1 MSSIKLTRLN
11 ESHEMDLPQELL
23 SMTVQDMLDRIE
35 SIDTLGDAEYE
46 IIELALNTL
55 ATDIINSGYERSQ
68 DLSIERSVE
77 GSDSEEEIDFSDSG
91 LEDDMP
97 NFSDIDSRS
106 MSNDRPNDSFEDF
119 QF

>member
-1 MSSIKLTRLN
+1 MSSIKLIRLN

-55 ATDIINSGYERSQ
+55 ATDITNSGYERSE
-68 DLSIERSVE
+68 DLSVE
-77 GSDSEEEIDFSDSG
+77 GSVEGSESEEEIDFSDSD
-91 LEDDMP
+91 LDDDMP
-97 NFSDIDSRS
+97 TFSDIDSGN
-106 MSNDRPNDSFEDF
+106 MSNDRPSDSIEDF